1 MYNYEN
7 NMNSGCQM
15 QQDVPLNSIRL
26 DDVEE
31 YGGKFTPLPAGTYD
45 VVISQSRE
53 GETKK
58 GAKYLQITFKV
69 TTGLQTGD
77 TTSTFLYI
85 YGGNPNGV
93 ATGKSILKRIR
104 TICGLQ
110 TQTAGEPEELVGH
123 QLRIKTS
130 VKPNWQGEPQSYVD
144 FYYPPAPAAAPQQ
157 SGYRA
162 YEPPLNGR
170 LW

>member
-1 MYNYEN
+1 MYDYEN
-7 NMNSGCQM
+7 SMNNSYQR
-15 QQDVPLNSIRL
+15 QDVPLNSIRP

-45 VVISQSRE
+45 VVISQSKE
-53 GETKK
+53 GETKR

-85 YGGNPNGV
+85 YGGNPTGI

-110 TQTAGEPEELVGH
+110 TQTAGEPEELIGH

-130 VKPNWQGEPQSYVD
+130 VRPNWQGEPQSYVD
-144 FYYPPAPAAAPQQ
+144 YYYSPVQAAPQQ
-157 SGYRA
+157 QTGYRA

>member
-1 MYNYEN
+1 MYDYD
-7 NMNSGCQM
+7 NMNNSYQR
-15 QQDVPLNSIRL
+15 QDVPLNSIRL

-45 VVISQSRE
+45 VVISQSKE

-69 TTGLQTGD
+69 TSGLQTGD

-85 YGGNPNGV
+85 YGGNPTGI

-110 TQTAGEPEELVGH
+110 TQTAGEPEELIGH

-130 VKPNWQGEPQSYVD
+130 VRPNWQGELQSYVD
-144 FYYPPAPAAAPQQ
+144 FYYSPVQAAPQQ
-157 SGYRA
+157 QTGYRA